1 VRVDRRA
8 FVLDEQLCFALHAA
22 SRAMTGCF
30 RPLLD
35 ELGITYTQYA
45 VLLVLWEHESV
56 TLGFLCTQVQLDTG
70 TLSPLLKRLE
80 AQGLVTRR
88 RRAEDERTVQLTIT
102 EAGRALRD
110 RAAAAAARVED
121 TAALPE
127 HELVAMRD
135 ALRALAARLRG
146 SPALPAVESALP
158 AVESAL
164 PAVESALPAVESALP
179 AALPAAESA
188 IHATSPPR
196 PVTVDALPDLAPDPA
211 EPDRAT
217 A

>member
-1 VRVDRRA
+1 MASGRWCPLWAGCRSPARHLTLCGYAVRVDRRA

-110 RAAAAAARVED
+110 RAAAAATQVED

-127 HELVAMRD
+127 DELIAMREG
-135 ALRALAARLRG
+135 LRALTARLRTAAHLPVG
-146 SPALPAVESALP
+146 VAPHPAVD
-158 AVESAL
+158 
-164 PAVESALPAVESALP
+164 
-179 AALPAAESA
+179 
-188 IHATSPPR
+188 PR
-196 PVTVDALPDLAPDPA
+196 PDTATG
-211 EPDRAT
+211 PDRAS

>member
-1 VRVDRRA
+1 
-8 FVLDEQLCFALHAA
+8 
-22 SRAMTGCF
+22 MTGCF

-102 EAGRALRD
+102 DAGRALRD
-110 RAAAAAARVED
+110 RAAEAAARVEE
-121 TAALPE
+121 TTGLPAD
-127 HELVAMRD
+127 ELVALRD
-135 ALRALAARLRG
+135 GLRALTARLRTAANRPVG
-146 SPALPAVESALP
+146 GAPHLAVD
-158 AVESAL
+158 
-164 PAVESALPAVESALP
+164 
-179 AALPAAESA
+179 
-188 IHATSPPR
+188 PR
-196 PVTVDALPDLAPDPA
+196 PDIAADATRA
-211 EPDRAT
+211 DRAS